1 MEEELRGTIENSDT
15 VEESPADPIEV
26 VEERPVGTV
35 EEVSVE
41 SQPQTSVPVQEMRP
55 EPEAWRHEP
64 ESPYSPLYV
73 PDKNESKNNKIT
85 ICFIVI
91 LLIALVAGMIAAVSI
106 LVEGAMKE
114 VSISASSWKS
124 ALEEFANGLEDE
136 EDERTP
142 EEELWEEWQEQDEYP
157 VPGFDFSDGFTYPD
171 GIWEDYFGDDFDSY
185 EEYDEYDDYD
195 EYDSEPYVPDENDEY
210 YVELADSIRDDLSY
224 SVEKEVYK
232 FTDNDMG
239 VNILVEY
246 VSVEGDQLAFQDK
259 INEALENGAMYY
271 AKEFGSSDVTDFT
284 LAVSSYVTYMDEEIL
299 SVVVDERYSWGYD
312 VVADLYCMNFDL
324 KTGALL
330 YNTNII
336 EPTEKLAEAF
346 LDMSEYQNGYVE
358 YLDEISEEDVCLY
371 FENEESLILFYT
383 PVGLEIGFNYP
394 DGWITATIKEYEKY
408 LSKL

>member
-1 MEEELRGTIENSDT
+1 MEEELRGTVENSDT
-15 VEESPADPIEV
+15 VEENPANTIEV
-26 VEERPVGTV
+26 VEERPVGTA

-41 SQPQTSVPVQEMRP
+41 SQPQTSVPVQEMGQ
-55 EPEAWRHEP
+55 EPEVWHHEP
-64 ESPYSPLYV
+64 DSPYSPLYV
-73 PDKNESKNNKIT
+73 PDKKESKNNKIT

-114 VSISASSWKS
+114 VSTSASSWKS
-124 ALEEFANGLEDE
+124 ALEEFASGLEE

-157 VPGFDFSDGFTYPD
+157 VPEFDFSDGFTYPD

-195 EYDSEPYVPDENDEY
+195 EYDSEPYIPNENDEY
-210 YVELADSIRDDLSY
+210 YVELADSIREDLSY

-336 EPTEKLAEAF
+336 EPTDELAEAF

-358 YLDEISEEDVCLY
+358 YLDGLSEEEVCLY
-371 FENEESLILFYT
+371 FGNEESLILFYT